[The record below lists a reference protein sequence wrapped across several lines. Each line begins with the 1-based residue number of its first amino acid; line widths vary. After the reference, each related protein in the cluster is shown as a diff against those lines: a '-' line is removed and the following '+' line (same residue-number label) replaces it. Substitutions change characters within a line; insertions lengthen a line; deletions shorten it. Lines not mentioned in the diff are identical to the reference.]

1 VKNTFVRGAVVFI
14 GVIAIVV
21 VMSMF
26 VSNLSPGGKGEMK
39 DVEFPDFLA
48 KIQNST
54 ISRVDIM
61 EDQGVLVGLN
71 NDTGVTDQ
79 QFPKAYDFKVILPT
93 GYADQI
99 NAAVASM
106 KQDAA
111 LKAGKTITVD
121 PKTISTLDWGFKVEY
136 LPPAK
141 ESWLTVIL
149 PYVISLALIGGMWFL
164 FMRQMQGNANKAMSF
179 GKSRA
184 TMVEGN
190 QRTVTFNDVAG
201 ADEEKEELA
210 EIVEFLKNQQKFLE
224 LGARIPKGVL
234 LVGPPGTGKTLL
246 ARAVSGEAGVPFFAI
261 SGSDFV
267 ELYVGVGASR
277 VRDLFERAKRNSPCI
292 VFIDE
297 IDAVGRHR
305 GAGMGG
311 GHDEREQTLNQLL
324 VEMDGFTVNEGIIIL
339 AATNRPDILDPAL
352 LRPGRF
358 DRQVTVNYPDSKGRE
373 AILKVHSRGKPLA
386 PDVNLEIIAKMTP
399 FFTGA
404 DLENVMNES
413 AILAARRG
421 RKTITMSEI
430 TEAINRVSMG
440 PEKKSKKVTEMDRKL
455 VACHEA
461 GHALV
466 AFMLPGADPVQEVS
480 IIPRGLAGGYTQ
492 MLPTEEFH
500 YRTRT
505 KLMGDLTVSMG
516 GHVAERIL
524 LGDITS
530 GSEGDLKHASD
541 LARKMITEYGMS
553 DELGPIYL
561 AEDKE
566 IFVGASFG
574 RTREYS
580 EQLSAKIDT
589 EIHKLLDTAEK
600 HASEIVSGNLARL
613 QKIIDTLLAKEK
625 ITGEEFSDIMKN
637 DPALA

>member
-1 VKNTFVRGAVVFI
+1 LVV
-14 GVIAIVV
+14 VIV

-26 VSNLSPGGKGEMK
+26 VSNLTPGTGKKQVINYTTFLQSIKDKKILRVNIVEGE
-39 DVEFPDFLA
+39 
-48 KIQNST
+48 ST
-54 ISRVDIM
+54 
-61 EDQGVLVGLN
+61 LVGLFT
-71 NDTGVTDQ
+71 DTKVPEPTTDKY
-79 QFPKAYDFKVILPT
+79 FPKTYDFQTILPDT
-93 GYADQI
+93 YVDDI
-99 NAAVASM
+99 NSIVVSM
-106 KQDAA
+106 PDSEFY
-111 LKAGKTITVD
+111 GKD
-121 PKTISTLDWGFKVEY
+121 PKQVSKKDWPFQADY
-136 LPPAK
+136 LPLPK

-149 PYVISLALIGGMWFL
+149 PYIISLALIGGMWFL
-164 FMRQMQGNANKAMSF
+164 FMRQLQGNANKAMSF

-184 TMVEGN
+184 TMVESN

-210 EIVEFLKNQQKFLE
+210 EIVEFLKSPQKFLD

-246 ARAVSGEAGVPFFAI
+246 ARAVSGEAGVPFFTI

-305 GAGMGG
+305 GAGLGG

-324 VEMDGFTVNEGIIIL
+324 VEMDGFTINEGIIIL

-358 DRQVTVNYPDSKGRE
+358 DRQVTVNYPDSRGRE
-373 AILKVHSRGKPLA
+373 AVLKVHSRGKPLG
-386 PDVNLEIIAKMTP
+386 PDVNFETVAKMTP
-399 FFTGA
+399 WFTGA

-421 RKTITMSEI
+421 RKSITMAEI

-440 PEKKSKKVTEMDRKL
+440 PEKRSKKVTELDRKL

-466 AFMLPGADPVQEVS
+466 AYMLPGTDPVQEVS

-492 MLPTEEFH
+492 RLPSEELHFQ
-500 YRTRT
+500 TKM
-505 KLMGDLTVSMG
+505 KLMDDLAVSMG

-524 LGDITS
+524 LGDIST
-530 GSEGDLKHASD
+530 GSQSDLKHASD
-541 LARKMITEYGMS
+541 LARKMITEFGMS

-580 EQLSAKIDT
+580 EQLSAKIDA
-589 EIHKLLDTAEK
+589 EIHKLIDSAEK
-600 HASEIVSGNLARL
+600 RASDIISANLPRL
-613 QKIIDTLLAKEK
+613 QRIIDTLLAKEK
-625 ITGEEFSDIMKN
+625 ISGEEFSSLMKAE
-637 DPALA
+637 PAMA

>member
-1 VKNTFVRGAVVFI
+1 MKNTFARGAIVFI
-14 GVIAIVV
+14 AIIAVIV

-26 VSNLSPGGKGEMK
+26 VTNLGPSKGELKTITYSEFLDKVEK
-39 DVEFPDFLA
+39 D
-48 KIQNST
+48 T
-54 ISRVDIM
+54 ILSVNVM
-61 EDQGVLVGLN
+61 EGESLLVGLN
-71 NDTGVTDQ
+71 KDTKVPEKD
-79 QFPKAYDFKVILPT
+79 FPKVYDFKAIIPGNYAEDINSIYARKLNVDVKQVSRKDWAFKYDNLP
-93 GYADQI
+93 
-99 NAAVASM
+99 
-106 KQDAA
+106 
-111 LKAGKTITVD
+111 
-121 PKTISTLDWGFKVEY
+121 
-136 LPPAK
+136 LPK
-141 ESWLTVIL
+141 ESWLTMIL
-149 PYVISLALIGGMWFL
+149 PYVISLALIAGMWFL
-164 FMRQMQGNANKAMSF
+164 FMRQLQGNANKAMSF

-190 QRTVTFNDVAG
+190 QRTVTFVDVAG

-210 EIVEFLKNQQKFLE
+210 EIVEFLKNPQKFLE

-246 ARAVSGEAGVPFFAI
+246 ARAVSGEAGVPFFTI

-277 VRDLFERAKRNSPCI
+277 VRDLFEKAKRNTPCI

-305 GAGMGG
+305 GAGLGG

-324 VEMDGFTVNEGIIIL
+324 VEMDGFNVNEGIIIL

-373 AILKVHSRGKPLA
+373 AVLKVHSRGKPLA
-386 PDVNLEIIAKMTP
+386 PDVNLETISKMTP

-404 DLENVMNES
+404 DLENVMNEA
-413 AILAARRG
+413 AILAARRN
-421 RKTITMSEI
+421 RKTITMAEI
-430 TEAINRVSMG
+430 TEAINRVAMG
-440 PEKKSKKVTEMDRKL
+440 PEKKSRKVTELDRKL

-466 AFMLPGADPVQEVS
+466 AYMVPGTDPVQEVS
-480 IIPRGLAGGYTQ
+480 IIPRGMAGGYTQ
-492 MLPTEEFH
+492 MLPTEELH

-505 KLMGDLTVSMG
+505 KLMGDIAVSMG

-524 LGDITS
+524 LGDITTGAQS
-530 GSEGDLKHASD
+530 DLKHASD

-580 EQLSAKIDT
+580 EQLSAKIDA
-589 EIHKLLDTAEK
+589 EIHKLLDSAERR
-600 HASEIVSGNLARL
+600 AADIVSNNLDKL
-613 QKIIDTLLAKEK
+613 QRIIDKLLDKEK
-625 ITGEEFSDIMKN
+625 ITGEEFADLMKSE
-637 DPALA
+637 PQLA

>member
-1 VKNTFVRGAVVFI
+1 MKNSFARGLILLIGIIAV
-14 GVIAIVV
+14 VV
-21 VMSMF
+21 VMSVF
-26 VSNLSPGGKGEMK
+26 VGGNLSASKGEKK
-39 DVEFPDFLA
+39 DISYREFLDKVKADGVKIVNIVE
-48 KIQNST
+48 
-54 ISRVDIM
+54 
-61 EDQGVLVGLN
+61 EDGVLVGLKT
-71 NDTGVTDQ
+71 DTKVADAD
-79 QFPKAYDFKVILPT
+79 FPKATYDFKTQLPKDYEKDINGIYATKT
-93 GYADQI
+93 GKKADEI
-99 NAAVASM
+99 TKNDWVFG
-106 KQDAA
+106 
-111 LKAGKTITVD
+111 LK
-121 PKTISTLDWGFKVEY
+121 Y
-136 LPPAK
+136 LPLPK
-141 ESWLTVIL
+141 ESWLTMLL
-149 PYVISLALIGGMWFL
+149 PYLITLVIIGAMYFL
-164 FMRQMQGNANKAMSF
+164 FMRQMQGSANKAMSF

-190 QRTVTFNDVAG
+190 QRTVTFADVAG

-210 EIVEFLKNQQKFLE
+210 EIVEFLKNPQKFME

-246 ARAVSGEAGVPFFAI
+246 ARAVSGEAGVPFFTI

-277 VRDLFERAKRNSPCI
+277 VRDLFERAKRNTPCI

-324 VEMDGFTVNEGIIIL
+324 VEMDGFNINEGIIIL

-358 DRQVTVNYPDSKGRE
+358 DRQVTVTYPDSRGRE
-373 AILKVHSRGKPLA
+373 AVLKVHSRGKPLA
-386 PDVNLEIIAKMTP
+386 PDVSMETIAKMTP
-399 FFTGA
+399 MFTGA
-404 DLENVMNES
+404 DLENVMNEA
-413 AILAARRG
+413 AILAARRN
-421 RKTITMSEI
+421 RKTITMAEI
-430 TEAINRVSMG
+430 VEAINRVAMG
-440 PEKKSKKVTEMDRKL
+440 PEKKSRKVTELDRKL

-466 AFMLPGADPVQEVS
+466 AYLVPGTDPVQEVS
-480 IIPRGLAGGYTQ
+480 IIPRGMAGGYTQ
-492 MLPTEEFH
+492 MLPNEDFH
-500 YRTRT
+500 YRTKT
-505 KLMGDLTVSMG
+505 KLMGDIAVAMG

-524 LGDITS
+524 LGDITTGAQS
-530 GSEGDLKHASD
+530 DLKHASD

-580 EQLSAKIDT
+580 EQLSAKIDA
-589 EIHKLLDTAEK
+589 EIHRLLGSAERR
-600 HASEIVSGNLARL
+600 AADIVSGNLDKL
-613 QKIIDTLLAKEK
+613 QRIIDRLLDKEK
-625 ITGEEFSDIMKN
+625 ISGEEFAELMKEE
-637 DPALA
+637 PEIA

>member
-1 VKNTFVRGAVVFI
+1 MKNTFVRGAVVFI
-14 GVIAIVV
+14 GLVAVII

-26 VSNLSPGGKGEMK
+26 VSSLTTASGKKE
-39 DVEFPDFLA
+39 VINYSDFLQDI
-48 KIQNST
+48 KDNKVL
-54 ISRVDIM
+54 RVEVLDG
-61 EDQGVLVGLN
+61 ETTLVGLYT
-71 NDTGVTDQ
+71 DTQVPEPSTDKY
-79 QFPKAYDFKVILPT
+79 FPRTYDFQATIPTNTYVDDINSIVVTLTNSKVF
-93 GYADQI
+93 
-99 NAAVASM
+99 
-106 KQDAA
+106 
-111 LKAGKTITVD
+111 GKD
-121 PKTISTLDWGFKVEY
+121 PKTISKSDWPFQVDY
-136 LPPAK
+136 QVQK
-141 ESWLTVIL
+141 ESWITVIL
-149 PYVISLALIGGMWFL
+149 PYAISLALIGGMWFL
-164 FMRQMQGNANKAMSF
+164 FMRQLQGNANKAMSF

-190 QRTVTFNDVAG
+190 QKTVTFNDVAG

-210 EIVEFLKNQQKFLE
+210 EIVEFLKNPQKFLE

-246 ARAVSGEAGVPFFAI
+246 ARAVSGEAGVPFFSI

-277 VRDLFERAKRNSPCI
+277 VRDLFEKAKRNSPCI

-305 GAGMGG
+305 GAGLGG

-358 DRQVTVNYPDSKGRE
+358 DRQVTVNYPDSLGRE
-373 AILKVHSRGKPLA
+373 AVLKVHSRGKPLG
-386 PDVNLEIIAKMTP
+386 PDVNFETVAKMTP
-399 FFTGA
+399 WFTGA

-421 RKTITMSEI
+421 RKSITMAEI

-440 PEKKSKKVTEMDRKL
+440 PEKKSKKVTEMDKKL

-466 AFMLPGADPVQEVS
+466 AYMLPGTDPVQEVS
-480 IIPRGLAGGYTQ
+480 IIPRGMAGGYTQ
-492 MLPTEEFH
+492 RLPSEELHFQ
-500 YRTRT
+500 TKM
-505 KLMGDLTVSMG
+505 KLMDDLAVSMG

-524 LGDITS
+524 LGDIST
-530 GSEGDLKHASD
+530 GSQSDLKHASD
-541 LARKMITEYGMS
+541 LARKMITEFGMS

-580 EQLSAKIDT
+580 EQLSAKIDS
-589 EIHKLLDTAEK
+589 EIHKLIDNAEK
-600 HASEIVSGNLARL
+600 RASEIVSGNLTKL
-613 QKIIDTLLAKEK
+613 QKIIDLLLVKEK
-625 ITGEEFSDIMKN
+625 ISGEEFT
-637 DPALA
+637 ALLKGEPEMA

>member
-1 VKNTFVRGAVVFI
+1 VKNTFVRGAVVFVGI
-14 GVIAIVV
+14 IAIIL

-26 VSNLSPGGKGEMK
+26 VQNLTPGKGEMK
-39 DVEFPDFLA
+39 DVSYGDFLA
-48 KIQNST
+48 KIKDGKVL
-54 ISRVDIM
+54 RVNIV
-61 EDQGVLVGLN
+61 EGESVLVGLN
-71 NDTGVTDQ
+71 NPSTVPDK
-79 QFPKAYDFKVILPT
+79 QFPKSYDFKAVLPDT
-93 GYADQI
+93 YVDDI
-99 NAAVASM
+99 NSIVAA
-106 KQDAA
+106 KNN
-111 LKAGKTITVD
+111 IPD
-121 PKTISTLDWGFKVEY
+121 PKKVSKSDWPFQVDY
-136 LPPAK
+136 LPLPK

-149 PYVISLALIGGMWFL
+149 PYLISLALIGGMWFL
-164 FMRQMQGNANKAMSF
+164 FMRQLQGNANKAMSF

-184 TMVEGN
+184 TMVDGN

-201 ADEEKEELA
+201 ADEEKEELQ
-210 EIVEFLKNQQKFLE
+210 EIVEFLKSPQKFLE

-234 LVGPPGTGKTLL
+234 LIGPPGTGKTLL
-246 ARAVSGEAGVPFFAI
+246 ARAVSGEAGVPFFTI

-277 VRDLFERAKRNSPCI
+277 VRDLFERAKRNTPCI

-305 GAGMGG
+305 GAGLGG

-373 AILKVHSRGKPLA
+373 AVLKVHSRGKPLA

-399 FFTGA
+399 WFTGA

-413 AILAARRG
+413 AILSARRG
-421 RKTITMSEI
+421 RKTITMAEI
-430 TEAINRVSMG
+430 TEAINRVAMG
-440 PEKKSKKVTEMDRKL
+440 PEKRSRKVTDLDRKL

-466 AFMLPGADPVQEVS
+466 AYMLPDTDPVQEVS

-492 MLPTEEFH
+492 RLPSEELH
-500 YRTRT
+500 YQTKT
-505 KLMGDLTVSMG
+505 KLMTDIAVSMG
-516 GHVAERIL
+516 GHVAERLL
-524 LGDITS
+524 LGDVSTGSTS
-530 GSEGDLKHASD
+530 DLKHASD

-553 DELGPIYL
+553 DELGPVYL

-566 IFVGASFG
+566 IFVGASLG
-574 RTREYS
+574 HTREYS
-580 EQLSAKIDT
+580 EQLSAKIDS
-589 EIHKLLDTAEK
+589 EIHKLLEMSEK
-600 HASEIVSGNLARL
+600 RATEIVSANLSKL
-613 QKIIDTLLAKEK
+613 QRIIDLLLDKEK
-625 ITGEEFSDIMKN
+625 ISGEEFSAMLKSE
-637 DPALA
+637 PELA

>member
-1 VKNTFVRGAVVFI
+1 MKNTFVRGAIVFVGI
-14 GVIAIVV
+14 IAVIL

-26 VSNLSPGGKGEMK
+26 VQNLTPGKGEMK
-39 DVEFPDFLA
+39 DIQYADFLTQV
-48 KIQNST
+48 KEGKVQ
-54 ISRVDIM
+54 RVNIV
-61 EDQGVLVGLN
+61 EGENLLVGLKVQSEVPDN
-71 NDTGVTDQ
+71 
-79 QFPKAYDFKVILPT
+79 QFPKSYDFKTVLPDS
-93 GYADQI
+93 YVDDI
-99 NAAVASM
+99 NRIVA
-106 KQDAA
+106 Q
-111 LKAGKTITVD
+111 LKNVSEDKVSKNDWTFRVD
-121 PKTISTLDWGFKVEY
+121 YQP
-136 LPPAK
+136 LPK
-141 ESWLTVIL
+141 ESWITVIL
-149 PYVISLALIGGMWFL
+149 PYIISLALIGGMWFL
-164 FMRQMQGNANKAMSF
+164 FMRQLQGNANKAMSF

-210 EIVEFLKNQQKFLE
+210 EIVEFLKSPQKFLE

-246 ARAVSGEAGVPFFAI
+246 ARAVAGEAGVPFFTI

-277 VRDLFERAKRNSPCI
+277 VRDLFERAKRNTPCI

-305 GAGMGG
+305 GAGLGG

-373 AILKVHSRGKPLA
+373 AVLKVHSRGKPLA
-386 PDVNLEIIAKMTP
+386 PDVDLGTIAKMTP
-399 FFTGA
+399 WFTGA

-413 AILAARRG
+413 AILAARRS
-421 RKTITMSEI
+421 RKTITMAEI
-430 TEAINRVSMG
+430 TEAINRVAMG
-440 PEKKSKKVTEMDRKL
+440 PEKRSRKVTELDRKL

-466 AFMLPGADPVQEVS
+466 AYMMPGGDPVQEVS
-480 IIPRGLAGGYTQ
+480 IIPRGMAGGYTQ
-492 MLPTEEFH
+492 RLPSEELH
-500 YRTRT
+500 YQTKT
-505 KLMGDLTVSMG
+505 KLMGDIAIAMG

-524 LGDITS
+524 LGDVSTGSTS
-530 GSEGDLKHASD
+530 DLKHASD
-541 LARKMITEYGMS
+541 IARKMITEYGMS

-561 AEDKE
+561 AGDKE

-574 RTREYS
+574 QTREYS
-580 EQLSAKIDT
+580 EQLSAKIDA
-589 EIHKLLDTAEK
+589 EIHKLLEISEK
-600 HASEIVSGNLARL
+600 RASDIVSTNLSRL
-613 QKIIDTLLAKEK
+613 QRIIDLLLDKEK
-625 ITGEEFSDIMKN
+625 ITGEEFA
-637 DPALA
+637 ALLKGEPEPELA